1 MQKKITI
8 VYYGKKGMPCVKIY
22 IFNLFYPCINNN
34 PSPISQNTCTHCTLS
49 NKENTSS
56 KYRTK
61 TSNYKN
67 ASLYTNRKKFV
78 LSKLTKK
85 PQWSYYLFLFSHFFY
100 LWKEHN
106 ILIKQGQIV
115 YRDEVIYKK
124 GKIQDKQ
131 KNG

>member
-1 MQKKITI
+1 MQKKLQLCTMQKRGCHALRYTYLIYSIPVRITL
-8 VYYGKKGMPCVKIY
+8 PP
-22 IFNLFYPCINNN
+22 L
-34 PSPISQNTCTHCTLS
+34 SQNTCTRCTLS

-106 ILIKQGQIV
+106 ILIEQGQIV